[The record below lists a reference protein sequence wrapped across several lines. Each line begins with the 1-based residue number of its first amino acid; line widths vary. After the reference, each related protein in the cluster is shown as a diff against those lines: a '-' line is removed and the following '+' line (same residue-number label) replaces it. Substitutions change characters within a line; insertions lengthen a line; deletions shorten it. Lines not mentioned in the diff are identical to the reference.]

1 MKPKRPSSPT
11 ARLRAADKAHVWHP
25 FTAMAEWTARDPV
38 IIASGRREF
47 LTDTEGNR
55 YIDGFSSMWANLHGH
70 RRREID
76 KAIRTQL
83 GRIAHSTLLGL
94 ASPPSIELA
103 ERLVA
108 LAPKS
113 LGRVFYSDSGATAV
127 EVALKM
133 AFQYWRQCPKPQ
145 PRRSKFVNLSLG
157 YHGDTLGAVSVGG
170 IAQFHALYRPLLFET
185 IQAPAPYCYR
195 CPMDAEPATCGMACA
210 AEMERILAD
219 RADQVAAVILEPL
232 VQGAGGMITHP
243 PGYLRRVAAAC
254 HRHEVLLVC
263 DEVATGFGRTG
274 RMFACEHEQIRP
286 DLLCLAKGIS
296 GGYLPLAATLA
307 AERIYETFL
316 GDPAGPI
323 RPPVL
328 GAGRTFFHGHTY
340 TGNALACAAGLA
352 SLEIFKKDRVLNRIG
367 QLAVAMA
374 EHLKPVAE
382 MPHVGQVR
390 QRGLMVGIELVADRQ
405 TRRTYPAEERR
416 GWRTC
421 LAARKHG
428 VWVRPLGD
436 VVVLMPPYCISDR
449 NLARLVAAVRDGIA
463 EVTEP

>member
-1 MKPKRPSSPT
+1 
-11 ARLRAADKAHVWHP
+11 
-25 FTAMAEWTARDPV
+25 MAEWVADDPV
-38 IIASGRREF
+38 VIASGRREF

-55 YIDGFSSMWANLHGH
+55 YLDGVSSLWCNLHGH

-76 KAIRTQL
+76 KAIRAQL

-108 LAPKS
+108 LAPKG
-113 LGRVFYSDSGATAV
+113 LERVFYSDSGATAV

-133 AFQYWRQCPKPQ
+133 AYQYWRQCHKPQ
-145 PRRSKFVNLSLG
+145 KSRTKFVNLSLG
-157 YHGDTLGAVSVGG
+157 YHGDTMGAVSVGG
-170 IAQFHALYRPLLFET
+170 IAPFHALYRPLLFET

-195 CPMDAEPATCGMACA
+195 CPMDAEPATCSMACA

-274 RMFACEHEQIRP
+274 RMFACAHEQVRP

-307 AERIYETFL
+307 AERIYEAFL
-316 GDPAGPI
+316 GDPNQ
-323 RPPVL
+323 
-328 GAGRTFFHGHTY
+328 GRTFFHGHTY

-352 SLEIFKKDRVLNRIG
+352 SLEIFEKDRVLARIG
-367 QLAVAMA
+367 QLAAAMA

-436 VVVLMPPYCISDR
+436 VVVLMPPYCISDES
-449 NLARLVAAVRDGIA
+449 LARLVAAVRDGIA
-463 EVTEP
+463 EVTEG